1 MEMTDIF
8 GPYLKELSM
17 PATPQEN
24 VLVLVLSQS
33 LSKLGIMNMACA
45 AKIPSIKKS
54 HNVT

>member
-1 MEMTDIF
+1 MTDIF

-24 VLVLVLSQS
+24 VLFLVLSQS